1 MIIDFKIKKKSA
13 HRFLMS
19 AVLALSLSGCAL
31 LVPPAAPDVYDLSIS
46 DNVSGVAGTTGS
58 QILIANPKVLSSL
71 DNDRI
76 VIKPSTAQISFFG
89 DVRWSD
95 RLPRLVQLYFSRS
108 FSKTNGARAVGLPGD
123 GLLIDH
129 QLLFDLS
136 AFQLEV
142 SGTQVVAHVE
152 IAVQI
157 LNDKNGKVIATNRF
171 SAKVPTT
178 DDPVSGVKA
187 LNKALDA
194 VAVDLIG
201 WVFERI

>member
-1 MIIDFKIKKKSA
+1 MAGVF
-13 HRFLMS
+13 
-19 AVLALSLSGCAL
+19 AVALSGCSL
-31 LVPPAAPDVYDLSIS
+31 LVKPEAPDVYDLSIS
-46 DNVSGVAGTTGS
+46 ADVASVSGSTRS

-76 VIKPSTAQISFFG
+76 VIKPSVAQISFFG

-95 RLPRLVQLYFSRS
+95 RLPRLVQLYFSRA

-129 QLLFDLS
+129 QLLFDVS
-136 AFQLEV
+136 AFQVEV
-142 SGTQVVAHVE
+142 EGTTSVAHVE

-171 SAKVPTT
+171 SAKVPTS
-178 DDPVSGVKA
+178 DDPVSGVSA
-187 LNKALDA
+187 LNEALDF
-194 VAVDLIG
+194 VAADLIG
-201 WVFERI
+201 WVYKRI